1 MKKGKD
7 VVMPWWGWLLVVGG
21 AIISFI
27 LYACLKVASDA
38 DDQMEAYYQKLEQ
51 EKKPTIES

>member
-1 MKKGKD
+1 
-7 VVMPWWGWLLVVGG
+7 MPWWGWLLVVGG